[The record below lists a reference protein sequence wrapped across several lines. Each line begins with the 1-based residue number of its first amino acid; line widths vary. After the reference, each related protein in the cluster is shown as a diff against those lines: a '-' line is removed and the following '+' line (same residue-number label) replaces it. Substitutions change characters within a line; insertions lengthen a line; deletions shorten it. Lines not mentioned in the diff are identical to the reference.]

1 MRSRYAD
8 RLVAAL
14 WFMLAGGVTGGG
26 VVLYDLAQP
35 LHNARGET
43 GFLLFL
49 YVIVPALLA
58 GISGFFIGAGILNP
72 SRVTGARQAGVRG
85 LLVSGAAWL
94 VFAVVMATV
103 SARESSASLPYM
115 LFLVLVFG
123 SVTVGWVIAA
133 AGVATGL
140 LLYRH
145 RESRREL

>member
-14 WFMLAGGVTGGG
+14 WFTLTGGVTGGG
-26 VVLYDLAQP
+26 VVLYDLVRP
-35 LHNARGET
+35 LRNTRVEM

-49 YVIVPALLA
+49 YVVVPGLLA
-58 GISGFFIGAGILNP
+58 GVSGFFIGAGILNP

-94 VFAVVMATV
+94 VFAVIMASV
-103 SARESSASLPYM
+103 SARGSSASLSYM

-123 SVTVGWVIAA
+123 SVTVGWVVAA

-140 LLYRH
+140 LLYRY
-145 RESRREL
+145 RESRGEP